1 MSELDLPA
9 TAALTEALVC
19 CKIDELTVFCETV
32 SLLQLTV
39 TALVVVVV
47 DLLLFVLSVLCEPLE
62 DFLVDSVFAV
72 DDELPDVGLV
82 GDVFA
87 SDVVVSSAV
96 LASSSTLSASSVIV
110 VAFGSL
116 CSRFAALLF
125 A

>member
-47 DLLLFVLSVLCEPLE
+47 DLLLFVLSVLGEPLE
-62 DFLVDSVFAV
+62 DVSVDSVFAV
-72 DDELPDVGLV
+72 DDELPDVEVG

-87 SDVVVSSAV
+87 EVAVVSAAV
-96 LASSSTLSASSVIV
+96 
-110 VAFGSL
+110 
-116 CSRFAALLF
+116 
-125 A
+125 